1 MTLLGVDLL
10 SFAVEGM
17 IFLVLSMKGDFV
29 VVVVVFCILDVLFCQ
44 QTVILI

>member
-1 MTLLGVDLL
+1 MTLLGIDLL

-29 VVVVVFCILDVLFCQ
+29 VVVVFCILDVLFCQ